1 MTTHAGYRIRGAA
14 SLARPGWI
22 WAAALAMNAPSVGS
36 ATVLGWFWW
45 TADAAGVAAVAS
57 VLFVL
62 ALFWALLV
70 TLESWQVLR
79 RFCRRASG
87 A

>member
-1 MTTHAGYRIRGAA
+1 M
-14 SLARPGWI
+14 
-22 WAAALAMNAPSVGS
+22 
-36 ATVLGWFWW
+36 LGWFWW